1 MLKYKI
7 FISIFLLTLQAQA
20 QQSSLDSQRIKVL
33 KEVAVAASLKT
44 TQLSKLN
51 LSEMDLPQAQF
62 MLSSKQLAQQQVIS
76 LSDVLKNANG
86 MYIMGTTGGYQEEIA
101 ARGAALAST
110 NTFKNGIRYF
120 NGMKMELSGLE
131 RVEILKGNAA
141 IEYGNVAPGGVINLV
156 TKKPKFENGGSVS
169 LSNAS
174 FQNYTSALDFY
185 GALDKKKKLAFRIN
199 SAYNKGASFRNNVH
213 AESFY
218 INPSLQI
225 NISPKSTLLLE
236 ADYTTNTSVPDFGA
250 GIINYKLVDFPRERF
265 TGVSWGKYAAKQTL
279 TSAKYSTSVFNHW
292 KLNATLAYRTYA
304 TDLFTNTRPNG
315 STSGGGTLVD
325 AQGNWKRGIQKTTIN
340 DQYTLQQVDF
350 TRTIKQD
357 QLKHDILIGADA
369 EQFTTTTLVYA
380 NYNNYDSINILQ
392 PYNAALE
399 PAIPALNKSTQ
410 TSMGV
415 QRAGIY
421 MQDLIS
427 YRSKIKL
434 LLGARW
440 NTIQT
445 NTNVLTYSTQSTSLS
460 NTLDRPISPKLGI
473 VYAINAAHMLFT
485 SYSNSFSQNTGVDIN
500 GKALQA
506 SIIDQYE
513 LGIKNKMW
521 DGNMQL
527 NLTGYII
534 HNDNL
539 AQTSLANG
547 NTNSNIKELA
557 GATRSA
563 GVEVDLMY
571 NPQKHIALMMG
582 YSFNETI
589 YTASNIYIVGSALR
603 YNPNHTANASMHY
616 EFSKGTFKNL
626 SVGAIAQYMGL
637 RYVGRSTRL
646 TINNDRFQLIPI
658 KEFMVVDLVASYK
671 WQQWKCNAKLSNVFN
686 QLSYHVHDDNSLNPI
701 APRNASLQL
710 VYTF

>member
-62 MLSSKQLAQQQVIS
+62 MLSSKQLAQQQVIT

-169 LSNAS
+169 LSYAS

-185 GALDKKKKLAFRIN
+185 GALDKKKKIAYRIN

-213 AESFY
+213 TESFY

-236 ADYTTNTSVPDFGA
+236 ADYTTNASVPDFGA
-250 GIINYKLVDFPRERF
+250 GIINFKLVDFPRERF

-325 AQGNWKRGIQKTTIN
+325 AQGNWKRGIQKTTID
-340 DQYTLQQVDF
+340 DQYTLQQIDF
-350 TRTIKQD
+350 TRTIKKD
-357 QLKHDILIGADA
+357 KLKHEFLIGADA
-369 EQFTTTTLVYA
+369 EQFTTTTLAYL
-380 NYNNYDSINILQ
+380 NYDNYDSINILQ
-392 PYNAALE
+392 PYNSSLE
-399 PAIPALNKSTQ
+399 PVAPTLTKNIQ
-410 TSMGV
+410 TTMSV
-415 QRAGIY
+415 KRAGIY

-427 YRSKIKL
+427 FHSKIKL

-440 NTIQT
+440 NTIYT
-445 NTNVLTYSTQSTSLS
+445 STSVLTYSTQSTSLS
-460 NTLDRPISPKLGI
+460 NTVDRPISPKLGI
-473 VYAINAAHMLFT
+473 VYTINAAHMLFT
-485 SYSNSFSQNTGVDIN
+485 SYSNSFSQNTGIDIS

-513 LGIKNKMW
+513 LGIKNKIM
-521 DGNMQL
+521 DGKMQL

-563 GVEVDLMY
+563 GVEIDLMY

-603 YNPNHTANASMHY
+603 YNPNHTANASIHY

-671 WQQWKCNAKLSNVFN
+671 WKQWKCNAKLSNVFN